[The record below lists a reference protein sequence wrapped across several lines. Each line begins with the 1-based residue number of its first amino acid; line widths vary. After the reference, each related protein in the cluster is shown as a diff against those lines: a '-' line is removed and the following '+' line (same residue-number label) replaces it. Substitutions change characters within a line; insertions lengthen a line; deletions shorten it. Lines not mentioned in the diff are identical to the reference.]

1 MEPSSRLYYCAL
13 CHSQCLICSSCDRGQ
28 IYCRY
33 QCAQFARTK
42 SKREAEK
49 RYQNTP
55 RGRMNHALRQARY
68 RSRLLKKVTD
78 HSSTLPPL
86 SALIKSVKNKT
97 ENTCIKPSYP
107 LFSCCYCHRLLS
119 FWVRHGFLQQNS
131 ALTRLDGSSYF
142 KPP

>member
-1 MEPSSRLYYCAL
+1 MKPSSRLYYCAL

-28 IYCRY
+28 IYCGY
-33 QCAQFARTK
+33 QCAQFSRTK

-49 RYQNTP
+49 RYQNTS

-68 RSRLLKKVTD
+68 RNRLLKKVTD
-78 HSSTLPPL
+78 HTSTPLAL

-97 ENTCIKPSYP
+97 KNTSVKPSYP
-107 LFSCCYCHRLLS
+107 LFSCCYCHEPVS
-119 FWVRHGFLQQNS
+119 PWVRHGFLQQNP
-131 ALTRLDGSSYF
+131 ALTRLDWASYF